1 MKCDIFQSYKSSADL
16 PPELLGHDDTV
27 PQTDGLLRTP
37 LKQPDPEQGEEEEE
51 EVEGSCDGLGR
62 QVAQF
67 SVSLLFA
74 NSSRAH
80 AIFGTKPSEARI
92 GTVNDIKR

>member
-1 MKCDIFQSYKSSADL
+1 MKCDILQSYKSSADL

-51 EVEGSCDGLGR
+51 VEGSCAGLGR

>member
-1 MKCDIFQSYKSSADL
+1 MTFSNHIHKSSADL

-37 LKQPDPEQGEEEEE
+37 FKQPDPEQGEEE